1 MQTGL
6 NRRTPNTDYEA
17 VDFSKYKAHRIIV
30 CKLVIV
36 RVEYRRVRRMLVLQ
50 YGSDATVLADRMHIV
65 LHGGHTIQKEA
76 NGINIIEAGIIN
88 Y

>member
-1 MQTGL
+1 MQTCL

-65 LHGGHTIQKEA
+65 RDAFQLYAMNRTLVYYRVA
-76 NGINIIEAGIIN
+76 T
-88 Y
+88 